1 MLSLNS
7 RPKPASQF
15 YRKHRKPTSGSSR
28 KPLGLKWRPW
38 FPCPTP
44 SRCVHYLQDVQKY
57 LVIGKHVLQHLHK
70 GLKRLWRENKTLCVD
85 CFAKRPHNCQFWAP
99 RGVILASL
107 GSILAASCPP
117 GAPKGGPI
125 RKGPVFVT
133 FASSHLATL
142 WSTLSHKT

>member
-70 GLKRLWRENKTLCVD
+70 GLKRLWRENNTCVWTASQNDPKTFNFGLPGGHFGILGLHFGGLV
-85 CFAKRPHNCQFWAP
+85 PP
-99 RGVILASL
+99 RGTQR
-107 GSILAASCPP
+107 
-117 GAPKGGPI
+117 GPNEKRI
-125 RKGPVFVT
+125 SFCDFCLLPFGHPLEYT
-133 FASSHLATL
+133 FA
-142 WSTLSHKT
+142 